1 MRFMISPAK
10 KMKTDADTLEPK
22 ALPVFLGRAQELL
35 EWLRQKDYGELKGIW
50 SCSDAIALQNVE
62 RLKTMDLTRRLT
74 PALLSYEGIQYQ
86 YMAPAVFED
95 GQWEYVE
102 EHVRI
107 LSGFYGLLRPLDGVV
122 PYRLEMQA
130 KAGPEGDLYAF
141 WNRSLYESLK
151 KETDCII
158 NLASR
163 EYAVCVEK
171 YWKEEQGGGIAVPR
185 YITCIFGEEK
195 KDGRAVEKA
204 GPAPKGPGALTSR
217 IKEIPVVQKGTFAKM
232 ARGEMIRFAAE
243 HGVEDP
249 EGLKGFDRLGY
260 RFRPEYSGEDVYVF
274 SREEEAPV

>member
-1 MRFMISPAK
+1 MISPAK
-10 KMKTDADTLEPK
+10 KMKIDTDTLEPK
-22 ALPVFLGRAQELL
+22 TLPVFLEQAQELL
-35 EWLRQKDYGELKGIW
+35 GWLRQKDYGELKAIW
-50 SCSDAIALQNVE
+50 NCSDSIAAQNME
-62 RLKTMDLTRRLT
+62 RLERMDLTGRLT
-74 PALLSYEGIQYQ
+74 PAVLSYEGIQYQ

-107 LSGFYGLLRPLDGVV
+107 LSGFYGILRPLDGVT

-141 WNRSLYESLK
+141 WSRSLYDCLK

-171 YWKEEQGGGIAVPR
+171 YLKEERGRGSAVPR

-195 KDGRAVEKA
+195 RDGKA
-204 GPAPKGPGALTSR
+204 GGN
-217 IKEIPVVQKGTFAKM
+217 PVIQKGTFAKM

-243 HGVEDP
+243 NRVEEP
-249 EGLKGFDRLGY
+249 EGLKGFNRLGY

-274 SREEEAPV
+274 CREKGRETPHDDCRAD